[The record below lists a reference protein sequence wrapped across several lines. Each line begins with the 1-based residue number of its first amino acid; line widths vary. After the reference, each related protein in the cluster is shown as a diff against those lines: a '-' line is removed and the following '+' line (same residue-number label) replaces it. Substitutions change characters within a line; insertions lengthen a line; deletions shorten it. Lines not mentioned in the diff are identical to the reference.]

1 MEGREVA
8 QSADAAHEAVTDALL
23 VERVRRGDVEAYG
36 ELVRRHMRRAFSIA
50 YRIVRHREDAEDVVQ
65 DAFVRALERLDTLK
79 RERPFHPWFYRIVVN
94 RAVSCWRS
102 RAVRAAE
109 AVPEEAVACDS
120 TPEGDAERSELRRR
134 LAEALDALPESE
146 RIVVQLSELE
156 GLTSAEI
163 AQILG
168 EPAGTVRYRLH
179 QARRRLRAA
188 LAPLGREE
196 E

>member
-1 MEGREVA
+1 VEGREVA
-8 QSADAAHEAVTDALL
+8 RSADAAHEAVTDALL
-23 VERVRRGDVEAYG
+23 VERVRRGEVEAYG

-79 RERPFHPWFYRIVVN
+79 RGRPFHPWFYRIVVN
-94 RAVSCWRS
+94 RALSCWRS

-109 AVPEEAVACDS
+109 AVPEEAVGDS

-146 RIVVQLSELE
+146 RIVVQLSELD

-163 AQILG
+163 AEILG

>member
-1 MEGREVA
+1 M
-8 QSADAAHEAVTDALL
+8 TDALL
-23 VERVRRGDVEAYG
+23 VERVRRGEVEAYG

-79 RERPFHPWFYRIVVN
+79 RGRPFHPWFYRIVVN
-94 RAVSCWRS
+94 RALSCWRS

-109 AVPEEAVACDS
+109 AVPEEAVGDS

-146 RIVVQLSELE
+146 RIVVQLSELD

-163 AQILG
+163 AEILG

>member
-8 QSADAAHEAVTDALL
+8 RSADAAHEAVTDALL
-23 VERVRRGDVEAYG
+23 VERVRRGEVEAYG

-79 RERPFHPWFYRIVVN
+79 RGRPFHPWFYRIVVN
-94 RAVSCWRS
+94 RALSCWRS

-109 AVPEEAVACDS
+109 AVPEEAVGDS

-163 AQILG
+163 AEILG

>member
-8 QSADAAHEAVTDALL
+8 RSADAAHEAVTDALL
-23 VERVRRGDVEAYG
+23 VERVRRGEVEAYG

-79 RERPFHPWFYRIVVN
+79 RGRPFHPWFYRIVVN
-94 RAVSCWRS
+94 RALSCWRS

-109 AVPEEAVACDS
+109 AVPEEAVGDS

-163 AQILG
+163 AEIVG